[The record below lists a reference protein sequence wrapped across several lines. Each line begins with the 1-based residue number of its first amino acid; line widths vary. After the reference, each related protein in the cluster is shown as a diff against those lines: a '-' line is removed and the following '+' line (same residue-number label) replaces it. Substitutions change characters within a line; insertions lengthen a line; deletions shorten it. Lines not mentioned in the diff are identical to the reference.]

1 MHMPHN
7 AAHERAQAETLVEI
21 LLDRGY
27 SVSLYDFDG
36 GEWLLKRSTNP
47 AAILAAMGSTD
58 SDTLR
63 IYNGNGGHIATFW
76 LVYGN
81 SPGELVSNH
90 TDNHY
95 AASIMNAFE
104 ARHPLL

>member
-27 SVSLYDFDG
+27 SVSVFDG
-36 GEWLLKRSTNP
+36 EEWPLKRSTNR
-47 AAILAAMGSTD
+47 AAILAAMGSTEG
-58 SDTLR
+58 DTLR
-63 IYNGNGGHIATFW
+63 IYDENGDRIGTFW

-81 SPGELVSNH
+81 GPGELVSDH
-90 TDNHY
+90 TDSHY
-95 AASIMNAFE
+95 TASIMNAFE